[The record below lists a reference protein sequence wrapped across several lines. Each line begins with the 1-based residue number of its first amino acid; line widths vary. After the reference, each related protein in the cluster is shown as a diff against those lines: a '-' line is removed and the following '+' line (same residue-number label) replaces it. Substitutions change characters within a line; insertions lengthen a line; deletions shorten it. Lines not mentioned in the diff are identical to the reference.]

1 MKALDRRRLIT
12 PVELFHVRAPGAGS
26 CGGALPHDL
35 EDEHRRGTVGMAAAP
50 RADREGV
57 PPVTDMV
64 RARRRTWLERAP
76 VELALEARAAHVRAE
91 GEGDAHPPA
100 DRPYPPRRVLGD
112 PGRGIELHRA
122 DVAGAL
128 LRTRNTTL
136 IGGRTTRGAPCV
148 DRRTSDLREPGGGRS
163 PVVLEW
169 PEQGMDAQ
177 WRPDY
182 RTSMEAV

>member
-1 MKALDRRRLIT
+1 MPGDPPRSTSEPGTSPPPRTRSSSAIRLIT

-57 PPVTDMV
+57 PPVTDTV

-91 GEGDAHPPA
+91 
-100 DRPYPPRRVLGD
+100 
-112 PGRGIELHRA
+112 
-122 DVAGAL
+122 
-128 LRTRNTTL
+128 
-136 IGGRTTRGAPCV
+136 
-148 DRRTSDLREPGGGRS
+148 
-163 PVVLEW
+163 
-169 PEQGMDAQ
+169 
-177 WRPDY
+177 
-182 RTSMEAV
+182 